1 MNLNTVVLKS
11 FRVLLLP
18 FAVLYGAAVIVRNK
32 LFDKGYL
39 RSADFHFPL
48 ICVGNLAV
56 GGTGKSPMVEY
67 IVRLLHKDFK
77 VATLSRGYKRKTK
90 GYVLANEGTT
100 ALEIGDEP
108 MQFHV
113 KFPGVAVA
121 VGEERL
127 DAVPQLLHDKPDLQ
141 AIILD
146 DAFQHRAVTAGF
158 NILLT
163 EFSNPFSHDIF
174 LPTGDLRDART
185 SYKRADIIVVTKCPP
200 GLSIEQKRKLLRDI
214 QPYPHQRVFFTCIEY
229 GVPYHIASKAER
241 AITKKDE
248 VLLVCGIAN
257 PQPLKEYIFDH
268 AETYYQLDYS
278 DHHIFSI
285 DDLKEIKKRYERI
298 DAEDKFIV
306 TTEKD
311 AMRFFKFNEEIAGL
325 PLYVLPIRHRFLF
338 NEGSQFD
345 EMLIAFIRNFK
356 SIPNE
361 QEKVKAENA

>member
-1 MNLNTVVLKS
+1 MNFNAVFLKS

-18 FAVLYGAAVIVRNK
+18 FAILYGLVIKLRNW
-32 LFDKGYL
+32 LFDKEYL
-39 RSADFHFPL
+39 GSANFNFPL

-67 IVRLLHKDFK
+67 IVDLLHQRFT

-90 GYVLANEGTT
+90 GYVLANDTTT

-113 KFPGVAVA
+113 KFPQVAVA

-127 DAVPQLLHDKPDLQ
+127 DAVPQLLHDRPDLQ
-141 AIILD
+141 AIVLD
-146 DAFQHRAVTAGF
+146 DAFQHRVVKAGL

-163 EFSNPFSHDIF
+163 EYSNLFSYDIF
-174 LPTGDLRDART
+174 LPTGDLRDARS

-200 GLSIEQKRKLLRDI
+200 DLSIEKKRSTIRDI
-214 QPYPHQRVFFTCIEY
+214 QPLPHQRVFFTCIDY
-229 GVPYHIASKAER
+229 GVPYHITSKVQR
-241 AITKKDE
+241 PITEEDE
-248 VLLVCGIAN
+248 ILLVCGIAN
-257 PQPLKEYIFDH
+257 PQPLKEYIFNH
-268 AETYYQLDYS
+268 AATYYQQDYS

-285 DDLKEIKKRYERI
+285 DDLMEIKRKFERI
-298 DAEDKFIV
+298 DAEKKFIL

-311 AMRFFKFNEEIAGL
+311 SMRFFKFNNEITEL

-338 NEGSQFD
+338 DEAAQFND
-345 EMLIAFIRNFK
+345 KLVHFVQHFK
-356 SIPNE
+356 LTINE
-361 QEKVKAENA
+361 QKETKA

>member
-18 FAVLYGAAVIVRNK
+18 FALVYGLAVTIRNK

-67 IVRLLHKDFK
+67 IVGLLHKDFK
-77 VATLSRGYKRKTK
+77 VATLSRGYKRKTR
-90 GYVLANEGTT
+90 GYVLANERTT

-113 KFPGVAVA
+113 KFPDVAVA

-127 DAVPQLLHDKPDLQ
+127 DAVPQLLHDRPELQ
-141 AIILD
+141 AVILD
-146 DAFQHRAVTAGF
+146 DAFQHRAVTAGL

-163 EFSNPFSHDIF
+163 EYSNLFIYDMF
-174 LPTGDLRDART
+174 LPTGDLRDARS
-185 SYKRADIIVVTKCPP
+185 SYKRADIIVITKCPP
-200 GLSIEQKRKLLRDI
+200 ELTAEQRRKTIRDI
-214 QPYPHQRVFFTCIEY
+214 QPYPHQKVFFTCIEY
-229 GVPYHIASKAER
+229 GTPYHVMTKEQR
-241 AITKKDE
+241 TITRNDE

-257 PQPLKEYIFDH
+257 PQPLKEFIFDQ

-278 DHHIFSI
+278 DHHIFTI
-285 DDLKEIKKRYERI
+285 DDLREIIRRYERI
-298 DAEDKFIV
+298 DAPSKFIV

-311 AMRFFKFNEEIAGL
+311 AMRFFKFNEQIRNIPIYA
-325 PLYVLPIRHRFLF
+325 LPIRHKFLF
-338 NEGSQFD
+338 NEGRQFD
-345 EMLIAFIRNFK
+345 DMVIAFIRNFK
-356 SIPNE
+356 QTPHD
-361 QEKVKAENA
+361 QEKVETKIA

>member
-18 FAVLYGAAVIVRNK
+18 FAVVYGAAVIIRNK

-39 RSADFHFPL
+39 KSADFHFPL

-67 IVRLLHKDFK
+67 IVGLLHKQFS

-90 GYVLANEGTT
+90 GYVLANERTT

-113 KFPGVAVA
+113 KFPDVAVA

-127 DAVPQLLHDKPDLQ
+127 DAVPQLLQDRPELQ
-141 AIILD
+141 VIVLD

-163 EFSNPFSHDIF
+163 EYSNLFSYDIF
-174 LPTGDLRDART
+174 LPTGDLRDARA

-200 GLSIEQKRKLLRDI
+200 GLSHEQKRKTIRDI
-214 QPYPHQRVFFTCIEY
+214 QPYPHQKIFFTCIEY
-229 GVPYHIASKAER
+229 GMPYHISTKQER
-241 AITKKDE
+241 PVTKKDE
-248 VLLVCGIAN
+248 ILLVCGIAN

-268 AETYYQLDYS
+268 AETYYQQDYS

-285 DDLKEIKKRYERI
+285 DDLKEIKKRYDRI
-298 DAEDKFIV
+298 EAASKFIV

-311 AMRFFKFNEEIAGL
+311 AMRFFKFNEEIKEL
-325 PLYVLPIRHRFLF
+325 PLYVLPIRHKFLF
-338 NEGSQFD
+338 DEGRQFD
-345 EMLIAFIRNFK
+345 EMLISFIRNFK
-356 SIPNE
+356 PTKHE
-361 QEKVKAENA
+361 QEKV

>member
-18 FAVLYGAAVIVRNK
+18 FALLYGLVVIIRNK

-39 RSADFHFPL
+39 KSADFHFPL

-67 IVRLLHKDFK
+67 IVRLLRQDFN

-90 GYVLANEGTT
+90 GYVLAGERTT

-108 MQFHV
+108 MQFHI

-163 EFSNPFSHDIF
+163 ECSNLFSNDVF
-174 LPTGDLRDART
+174 LPTGDLRDAKG
-185 SYKRADIIVVTKCPP
+185 SYKRADVIVVTKCPP
-200 GLSIEQKRKLLRDI
+200 DLSTEMKRKIIRSI
-214 QPYPHQRVFFTCIEY
+214 RPYPHQKIFFTCIDY
-229 GVPYHIASKAER
+229 GTPYHIRTKQER
-241 AITKKDE
+241 LITKEDE

-257 PQPLKEYIFDH
+257 PQPLKEYIFDN
-268 AETYYQLDYS
+268 AETYYQQDYS
-278 DHHIFSI
+278 DHHIFTI

-298 DAEDKFIV
+298 DAASKFIV

-311 AMRFFKFNEEIAGL
+311 AMRFFKFDEEIAGL

-338 NEGSQFD
+338 NEGRQFD
-345 EMLIAFIRNFK
+345 EMLISFIRNFK
-356 SIPNE
+356 PTPNE
-361 QEKVKAENA
+361 QEKV